1 MSVRPVF
8 TASGPSPIPSI
19 CVSDVM
25 SAPPVVCDPT
35 ADLCHIAGRMAR
47 RRIHSVVVTDHDGL
61 GDIAHARAVISE
73 LDLVRA
79 VAKTGVG
86 VTAARIAA
94 GPVVTIAA
102 DASLTEAAHAMIG
115 ADVAHLVVLDGRRPV
130 GVLSS
135 FDIAATIAATPVPAP
150 AANGGAGP
158 RPQG

>member
-1 MSVRPVF
+1 MSDRPVF

-19 CVSDVM
+19 CVGDVM
-25 SAPPVVCDPT
+25 SAPPVACDPT

-61 GDIAHARAVISE
+61 EDIAHARAVISE

-79 VAKTGVG
+79 VTETGVG
-86 VTAARIAA
+86 VTAARIPA
-94 GPVVTIAA
+94 GPVVTIAI
-102 DASLTEAAHAMIG
+102 DASLIEAAHAMIG

-135 FDIAATIAATPVPAP
+135 LDIAATIADTAVPAT
-150 AANGGAGP
+150 AANAGTTP
-158 RPQG
+158 RQQG